1 MSALSGLTA
10 TNRSSNNSGLTA
22 EAPGAGGTLDGD
34 GGQETVASQ
43 LATVLAP
50 AARQPDGSY
59 QVTIRLQP
67 EDLGAVHVELHL
79 EGSTVNVSLHADGD
93 ATRDML
99 RQNLD
104 QLRQQLESGGLS
116 TGRFDVGSG
125 PASDG
130 EGGTTGQERAPTT
143 PQPGYQGQTGEATTG
158 GDGRPLVPTST
169 NALLDMRL

>member
-1 MSALSGLTA
+1 M
-10 TNRSSNNSGLTA
+10 
-22 EAPGAGGTLDGD
+22 
-34 GGQETVASQ
+34 ASQ
-43 LATVLAP
+43 LATILAP
-50 AARQPDGSY
+50 AAHQPDGSY
-59 QVTIRLQP
+59 QVTIHLQP

-130 EGGTTGQERAPTT
+130 EGGTTGQEQAPTT
-143 PQPGYQGQTGEATTG
+143 PAPPGYEGQTGEATTG
-158 GDGRPLVPTST
+158 GDGKPLVPTST
-169 NALLDMRL
+169 NTLLDMRL

>member
-1 MSALSGLTA
+1 MPDGENL
-10 TNRSSNNSGLTA
+10 
-22 EAPGAGGTLDGD
+22 GGDARP
-34 GGQETVASQ
+34 ETVASQ

-50 AARQPDGSY
+50 AARQSDGSY
-59 QVTIRLQP
+59 QVTIHLQP
-67 EDLGAVHVELHL
+67 EELGAVHVELHL
-79 EGSTVNVSLHADGD
+79 DGSTVSVSLHADGD

-130 EGGTTGQERAPTT
+130 EGGAAGQEQALGSPAV
-143 PQPGYQGQTGEATTG
+143 PGYEAQTGEATTG
-158 GDGRPLVPTST
+158 GDGRPLVPSST
-169 NALLDMRL
+169 NTLLDVRL

>member
-1 MSALSGLTA
+1 
-10 TNRSSNNSGLTA
+10 
-22 EAPGAGGTLDGD
+22 
-34 GGQETVASQ
+34 VASQ
-43 LATVLAP
+43 LATVLVP
-50 AARQPDGSY
+50 AAHQPDGSY
-59 QVTIRLQP
+59 QVTIHLQP

-79 EGSTVNVSLHADGD
+79 EGSTINVSLHADGD

-130 EGGTTGQERAPTT
+130 EGGATGQDQASASPAA
-143 PQPGYQGQTGEATTG
+143 PGYEDQAGEATTG

-169 NALLDMRL
+169 NAFLDMRL